1 MRYWWVNQNQ
11 THRQEL
17 EGGYLWSPKRN
28 ANDARNPF
36 YEFMREVAP
45 GDVVFSFVDTKIIA
59 IGIVTSYCYG
69 NPKPAEFGDAGTYWN
84 TIGWRVR
91 VTFSRLDRQI
101 RPKDHMGLLQRVL
114 PSKYSPLQPSGNGN
128 QGVYLTTVPEALA
141 QTLIGLIGNEAT
153 NLVRSQAAI
162 NPFSERSA
170 ETADLEMWENHIEQD
185 IQEEPDLSETERQS
199 LVIARRGQG
208 LYKQRVMQVESRCRI
223 TKVDNPAHLR
233 ASHAKPW
240 RDCANNHERLD
251 GENGLLLTPS
261 IDHLFDRG
269 FISFEDSGQLI
280 ISPVAHGPS
289 LQKMGITTDAP
300 VNVGQFSEGQRQFLD
315 YHRNSVLLMALH

>member
-36 YEFMREVAP
+36 YEFMREVVP

-59 IGIVTSYCYG
+59 IGIVISYCYE
-69 NPKPAEFGDAGTYWN
+69 NPKPAEFGGVGTYWN

-91 VTFSRLDRQI
+91 VTFTRLNRQV
-101 RPKDHMGLLQRVL
+101 RPKDHMDVLQSVL
-114 PSKYSPLQPSGNGN
+114 PPKYSPLQTSGNGN
-128 QGVYLTTVPEALA
+128 QGVYLTMVSEPLA
-141 QTLIGLIGNEAT
+141 QTLIGLIGTEAI
-153 NLVRSQAAI
+153 NLVRYLPAI
-162 NPFSERSA
+162 DPFSAPAR
-170 ETADLEMWENHIEQD
+170 ETADLEVWENHIEKT
-185 IQEEPDLSETERQS
+185 IQEEPDLSETERES

-208 LYKQRVMQVESRCRI
+208 LYKQRVMQIESKCRI

-233 ASHAKPW
+233 ASHCKPW
-240 RDCANNHERLD
+240 RDCVSNEERLD

-269 FISFEDSGQLI
+269 FISFENTGRLI
-280 ISPVAHGPS
+280 IAPVAHLPS
-289 LQKMGITTDAP
+289 LQRMGVSTDQP
-300 VNVGQFSEGQRQFLD
+300 VNVGEFSEGQRHFLD